1 MANNSNDYL
10 IPFGL
15 DTAPF
20 KKGIAEIDA
29 GTDQMTANVL
39 DSTKAMQKG
48 FTDAA
53 AASDTLGKT
62 LTVDAEKAAQLRE
75 TAKTLGKELGA
86 ALSGKNTGTDFEK
99 KVQKFS
105 DMLAKF
111 STNANKPIKFNIDA
125 SKLEQFEKA
134 LAEGADELQVLQ
146 GVLEATKVA
155 LSELDPNSEEW
166 KALNAQIQIAE
177 GFLEGLGQAAGG
189 AEAKHKTLKSELR
202 ELKAAMAQMEEAGH
216 GDTQE
221 FINMAVRAGE
231 LEDQIGDVSARV
243 RVLAS
248 DTKYLDA
255 GVQAVTALTG
265 AFTAGQGALA
275 LFGAENEEAQKV
287 IQKVTGAMAVLQGI
301 QAVATALNKDSA
313 LSVLLFSRAQAG
325 AAVSTSVLAGAEVA
339 QTGATVAATTATE
352 GFTAALLNNPV
363 TAILVGL
370 AALIAALIA
379 FSSESSDAEV
389 ATKRL
394 NDELERQNEILA
406 LDEASVKRR
415 TDVQIAAIKLV
426 GEQRLKDAK
435 TDQERLKI
443 QQETEGN
450 VTAAQQKGRQDRLKL
465 LRASLFETQ
474 HIYDQ
479 EGSDKQK
486 LSEQITKINEQI
498 RDTEAEV
505 TSETYNIRAQGIK
518 NQQELD
524 KKIAEDAKKATE
536 AAKKAAE
543 ERKKILEQQ
552 VKFTG
557 ELEKARIE
565 AITNAYDKE
574 RAQLTANANQQV
586 AQLEA
591 EKSLSV
597 KAEQTKQATIKAIK
611 AGLSKQLAEVDTKEA
626 ADTAAI
632 QFKAQQLTIQN
643 REEGIIKEI
652 ETIRLGY
659 EEKKA
664 EIREQFKN
672 ETALRD
678 ELLAQLTAAQLRE
691 QKKAQDKFT
700 NEAIAKE
707 EERAVLEVETATKF
721 LPDLPGIEE
730 KKQVEIL
737 KVKVK
742 FAEQARQALLDQ
754 GNAENSTVVLQATKA
769 VQDLK
774 KQLNVAIEAEKKT
787 GGVDWFDL
795 LGLGELTEEQR
806 SAVQDAAKQMLD
818 SISQITDFIVGQ
830 YQRQIDKKKEVISQ
844 IDDSIDDLEQQLDKE
859 KDLREAGLANNVEAI
874 QAEIDEKKK
883 AREEEVKQAEELQ
896 RKQIAMQK
904 LQLVIDTA
912 AQASNLITASAK
924 IFNSLAAIPFVG
936 VPLAIATIALM
947 TGAFVTAKVK
957 AFQMVNDQKQA
968 FGGGGYIDGKPHT
981 QGGRKYL
988 STDGSGV
995 VELEGGE
1002 YVTNKR
1008 STAKYADLLE
1018 AINSDD
1024 ISEMNEDALR
1034 DMLEGLGIRLNTDA
1048 PMQVLQVV
1056 RERDDYRQGVLM
1068 AERASTDISQ
1078 DVQAI
1083 STNVKYLADKER
1095 ARVDRWQDDNYF
1107 YEKEGNKT
1115 TRIKKT
1121 KA

>member
-10 IPFGL
+10 IPFGI

-20 KKGIAEIDA
+20 KKGVQEIDA
-29 GTDQMTANVL
+29 GTDQLTTNVL
-39 DSTKAMQKG
+39 DATKTMQKG

-99 KVQKFS
+99 KIKTFS

-111 STNANKPIKFNIDA
+111 SANANKPIKFNIDA

-155 LSELDPNSEEW
+155 LSELDPNTDEW

-189 AEAKHKTLKSELR
+189 AEAKHKTLKGELR
-202 ELKAAMAQMEEAGH
+202 ELKAAMAQMEEAGQ

-248 DTKYLDA
+248 DTKYIDA
-255 GVQAVTALTG
+255 GVEALTALAG
-265 AFTAGQGALA
+265 GFAVAQGTAA
-275 LFGAENEEAQKV
+275 LFGGENEEVNKT

-301 QAVATALNKDSA
+301 QAVANALNKDST
-313 LSVLLFSRAQAG
+313 LSVLLNTRARTGQVAAVLAVAGAETAEAG
-325 AAVSTSVLAGAEVA
+325 AATS
-339 QTGATVAATTATE
+339 AAVATE
-352 GFTAALLNNPV
+352 GFTAALLTNPV
-363 TAILVGL
+363 TAIAVGL
-370 AALIAALIA
+370 AALVAALIA
-379 FSSESSDAEV
+379 FTGGASDAEK
-389 ATKRL
+389 ATRSL
-394 NDELERQNEILA
+394 NDALEDQKLLLS
-406 LDEASVKRR
+406 LDEASLKRR
-415 TDVQIAAIKLV
+415 TDLTVAQ
-426 GEQRLKDAK
+426 AK
-435 TDQERLKI
+435 AQGKAESEITTIEGKALQERLTIRRATFNEFIKQYNDQDKRRNLSAEDNKKLEDELITRQQQIADDENEI
-443 QQETEGN
+443 QI
-450 VTAAQQKGRQDRLKL
+450 KKLDR
-465 LRASLFETQ
+465 
-474 HIYDQ
+474 
-479 EGSDKQK
+479 DKQVK
-486 LSEQITKINEQI
+486 
-498 RDTEAEV
+498 DEAKE
-505 TSETYNIRAQGIK
+505 AGK
-518 NQQELD
+518 KALD
-524 KKIAEDAKKATE
+524 QAKKG
-536 AAKKAAE
+536 AE
-543 ERKKILEQQ
+543 ERKKVLEQQ
-552 VKFTG
+552 IKFTG
-557 ELEKARIE
+557 ELEKARVE
-565 AITNAYDKE
+565 AITDAYDKE
-574 RAQLTANANQQV
+574 RAQVTANANQQI

-597 KAEQTKQATIKAIK
+597 KAEQTKQAAIK
-611 AGLSKQLAEVDTKEA
+611 QIRATLKKDITDIDTKEA
-626 ADTAAI
+626 ADQAAI
-632 QFKAQQLTIQN
+632 QLKASELTIQA
-643 REEGIIKEI
+643 REEGIVKEI

-659 EEKKA
+659 DQKKA
-664 EIREQFKN
+664 EIKEQFKN
-672 ETALRD
+672 EIALRD

-737 KVKVK
+737 KVKIK

-754 GNAENSTVVLQATKA
+754 GNAENSTAVLSATKA

-774 KQLNVAIEAEKKT
+774 KQLGVAIESERGAT

-795 LGLGELTEEQR
+795 LGLGDLSDGQR
-806 SAVQDAAKQMLD
+806 KAIAEAAKSMLD

-844 IDDSIDDLEQQLDKE
+844 IDESIDDLEQQLDKE
-859 KDLREAGLANNVEAI
+859 QDLREAGLANNVEAI

-1002 YVTNKR
+1002 YVTNRR

-1034 DMLEGLGIRLNTDA
+1034 DMLEGLNIRLNTDE

-1068 AERASTDISQ
+1068 AERANTDISQ

-1095 ARVDRWQDDNYF
+1095 ARVDRWQDENYF

>member
-10 IPFGL
+10 IPFGI

-20 KKGIAEIDA
+20 KKGVQEIDA
-29 GTDQMTANVL
+29 GTDQLTTNVL
-39 DSTKAMQKG
+39 DATKTMQKG

-86 ALSGKNTGTDFEK
+86 ALSGKNAGTDFEK
-99 KVQKFS
+99 KIKTFS

-111 STNANKPIKFNIDA
+111 SANANKPIKFNIDA

-155 LSELDPNSEEW
+155 LSELDPNTDEW

-189 AEAKHKTLKSELR
+189 AEAKHKTLKGELR
-202 ELKAAMAQMEEAGH
+202 ELKAAMAQMEEAGQ

-248 DTKYLDA
+248 DTKYIDA
-255 GVQAVTALTG
+255 GVEALTAL
-265 AFTAGQGALA
+265 AGGFAVAQGAAA
-275 LFGAENEEAQKV
+275 LFGGENEEINKT

-301 QAVATALNKDSA
+301 QAIANALNKDST
-313 LSVLLFSRAQAG
+313 LSVLLNTRARTGQVASVLAVAGAETAEAG
-325 AAVSTSVLAGAEVA
+325 AATS
-339 QTGATVAATTATE
+339 AAVATE
-352 GFTAALLNNPV
+352 GFTAALLTNPV
-363 TAILVGL
+363 TAIAVGL
-370 AALIAALIA
+370 AALVAALIA
-379 FSSESSDAEV
+379 FTGGASDAEK
-389 ATKRL
+389 ATRSL
-394 NDELERQNEILA
+394 NDALEDQKLLLS
-406 LDEASVKRR
+406 LDEASLKRR
-415 TDVQIAAIKLV
+415 TDLTVAQ
-426 GEQRLKDAK
+426 AK
-435 TDQERLKI
+435 AQGKAESEITTIEGKALQERLALRRATFNEFIKQYNDQDKRRNLSAEDNKKLEDELITRQQQIADDENEI
-443 QQETEGN
+443 QI
-450 VTAAQQKGRQDRLKL
+450 KKLDR
-465 LRASLFETQ
+465 
-474 HIYDQ
+474 
-479 EGSDKQK
+479 DKQVK
-486 LSEQITKINEQI
+486 DETK
-498 RDTEAEV
+498 EAEKK
-505 TSETYNIRAQGIK
+505 A
-518 NQQELD
+518 LD
-524 KKIAEDAKKATE
+524 QAKKD
-536 AAKKAAE
+536 AE
-543 ERKKILEQQ
+543 ERKKVLEQQ
-552 VKFTG
+552 IKFTG
-557 ELEKARIE
+557 ELEKARVE
-565 AITNAYDKE
+565 AITDAYAKE
-574 RAQLTANANQQV
+574 RAQVTANANQQI

-597 KAEQTKQATIKAIK
+597 KAEQTKQAAIK
-611 AGLSKQLAEVDTKEA
+611 QIRATLKKDITEIDTKEA
-626 ADTAAI
+626 TDQAAI
-632 QFKAQQLTIQN
+632 QLKASELTIQA
-643 REEGIIKEI
+643 REEGIVKEI

-659 EEKKA
+659 EQKKV
-664 EIREQFKN
+664 EIKEQFKN

-678 ELLAQLTAAQLRE
+678 ELLAQLNDAQIRE

-1068 AERASTDISQ
+1068 AERANTDISQ
-1078 DVQAI
+1078 DVQVI

-1095 ARVDRWQDDNYF
+1095 ARVDRWQDENYF